1 MKWLDNC
8 LLTLAII
15 GCIVWGLIGFFQF
28 NLVSFLFGDGTWLTR
43 IIYALVGL
51 SGLYIISFYGRI
63 RSSMEDQPRK
73 STAGQQLGQR
83 YFCLFICYFIYFFF
97 NSLLNQCSNLM
108 RLHILIFIIINRI
121 QIVHIGCNRT
131 TVKTVKYLIRIN

>member
-51 SGLYIISFYGRI
+51 SGLYIISFYSRI
-63 RSSMEDQPRK
+63 RSSMED
-73 STAGQQLGQR
+73 
-83 YFCLFICYFIYFFF
+83 
-97 NSLLNQCSNLM
+97 
-108 RLHILIFIIINRI
+108 
-121 QIVHIGCNRT
+121 
-131 TVKTVKYLIRIN
+131 